1 MNRLRWFLSW
11 SYKNA
16 NDSRKLRLRRR
27 MLNIHNIDTEMERGF
42 CMLKMYTKYG
52 KYWYNCV
59 TSPERLWWIG
69 EEGEA

>member
-27 MLNIHNIDTEMERGF
+27 MLNIHNEHTQHRYRNRVRVLHVENVHQVH
-42 CMLKMYTKYG
+42 
-52 KYWYNCV
+52 NCV